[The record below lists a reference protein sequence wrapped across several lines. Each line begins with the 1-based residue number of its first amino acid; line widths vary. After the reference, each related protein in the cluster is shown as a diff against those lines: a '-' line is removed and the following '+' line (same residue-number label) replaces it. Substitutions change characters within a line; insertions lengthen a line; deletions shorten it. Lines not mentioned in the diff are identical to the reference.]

1 MALKLTLKPGER
13 MIIGGAV
20 VANGPNK
27 AELFIENN
35 VPLLREKDIMGE
47 ADADTIA
54 KQIYFTI
61 QLMYIDPDN
70 LINHHNSY
78 WNLVQ
83 ETIKAAPTTVSLIDQ
98 ISEQIVS
105 NKYYHALKL
114 ARKLIEYE
122 KEITSRV

>member
-20 VANGPNK
+20 VANGSSK

-35 VPLLREKDIMGE
+35 VPLLRDKDIMGE

-61 QLMYIDPDN
+61 QLMYIDSEN
-70 LINHHNSY
+70 LINHHNTY

-83 ETIKAAPTTVSLIDQ
+83 QTIEAAPTTVGLIDQ
-98 ISEQIVS
+98 ISEKIVS
-105 NKYYHALKL
+105 SKYYQALKL
-114 ARKLIEYE
+114 GRQLIEYE
-122 KEITSRV
+122 KEIMRRV

>member
-20 VANGPNK
+20 VANGNSK

-35 VPLLREKDIMGE
+35 VPLLRDKDIMGE

-61 QLMYIDPDN
+61 QLMYIDSEN
-70 LINHHNSY
+70 LINHHNTY

-83 ETIKAAPTTVSLIDQ
+83 QTIEAAPTTVGLIDQ
-98 ISEQIVS
+98 ISEKIVS
-105 NKYYHALKL
+105 SKYYQALKL
-114 ARKLIEYE
+114 GRQLIEYE
-122 KEITSRV
+122 KEIMRRV